1 MDQELE
7 YRGVRTLIGTERD
20 GKRRWS
26 IHPSGSPPDG
36 AASGLS
42 RAENARGSF
51 KEAVFAARDAVDQWL
66 ATASGT
72 LRGEAD

>member
-20 GKRRWS
+20 GMRRWS
-26 IHPSGSPPDG
+26 IHPAG
-36 AASGLS
+36 AGAPGASGVA

-51 KEAVFAARDAVDQWL
+51 KEAVFRSREAIDRWLDRSGAGDVAA
-66 ATASGT
+66 
-72 LRGEAD
+72 E

>member
-20 GKRRWS
+20 GIRRWS
-26 IHPSGSPPDG
+26 IHPADGPHDG
-36 AASGLS
+36 AAAGYA

-51 KEAVFAARDAVDQWL
+51 KEAVFASREAIDAWL
-66 ATASGT
+66 DGDSGAAAA
-72 LRGEAD
+72 E

>member
-51 KEAVFAARDAVDQWL
+51 KEAVFAAREAVDHWL
-66 ATASGT
+66 ANHSARLHT
-72 LRGEAD
+72 EAD

>member
-20 GKRRWS
+20 GIRRWS
-26 IHPSGSPPDG
+26 IHPADGPPDG
-36 AASGLS
+36 AASGYA

-51 KEAVFAARDAVDQWL
+51 KEAVFASRGAIDTWL
-66 ATASGT
+66 TAGP
-72 LRGEAD
+72 GNAAAAE

>member
-20 GKRRWS
+20 GVRRWS
-26 IHPSGSPPDG
+26 IHPAGAPPDG
-36 AASGLS
+36 AASGLA

-51 KEAVFAARDAVDQWL
+51 KEAVFASRGAIDAWL
-66 ATASGT
+66 ADGAAT
-72 LRGEAD
+72 EAAAE